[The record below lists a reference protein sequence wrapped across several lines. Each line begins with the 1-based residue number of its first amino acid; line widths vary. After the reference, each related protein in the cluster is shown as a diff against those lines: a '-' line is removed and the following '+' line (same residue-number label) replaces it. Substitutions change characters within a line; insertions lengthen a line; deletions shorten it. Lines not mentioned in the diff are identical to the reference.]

1 LGKVRARRPLAGP
14 VPPDLKENGM
24 EAMAG
29 IKRFWQSESAAVAV
43 EYGLLIAFIT
53 LAIIGAVTAFGS
65 NIKEKLYGDI
75 IAKFPS

>member
-1 LGKVRARRPLAGP
+1 VKAQARRPLAGP

-43 EYGLLIAFIT
+43 EYALLIAFIT
-53 LAIIGAVTAFGS
+53 LAIIGAVTMFGM
-65 NIKEKLYGDI
+65 NMKTKLYDEVI
-75 IAKFPS
+75 TKLPS